1 MHNDDFTQNEGLTAA
16 NLNAINGAVFTKT
29 LRGGA
34 ERLNAYR
41 KQVNDLNV
49 FPIPDGDTGDNM
61 LMTFGS
67 GYKAASSAE
76 QSLSG
81 VCLAAKRGMLL
92 GARGNSGVILSRIFA
107 GITDKLSYK
116 NEATTQ
122 DLIDAMRA
130 GVERAYG
137 AVPNPVEGTILTVF
151 KDAADFAENQ
161 RPANIF
167 TYFDLLTEEM
177 QRSLKRTP
185 ELLPV
190 LAEAGVV
197 DSGGAG
203 LTYIFMGM
211 RDALYNCANESSFG
225 ADGAGGEIAATDADF
240 GSEDSEI
247 SSARAEVLHN
257 FAQKHAPDLSL
268 FTEDSELTFGYCTE
282 FLLRLQNAKT
292 DVENFNVSALIEYL
306 NTLGDSIVAF
316 KEGSIVKV
324 HVHTKTPGNV
334 LNFCQQYGEFLT
346 LKIENMTIQNDEAVA
361 RGDNA
366 QASLAKKQTENG
378 ELNLTFKPKKK
389 TGIVAVASGEGLKNT
404 FLSLGVDEVID
415 GGQSMNPSAQSFIK
429 AFENVSASR
438 IFVFPNN
445 KNVVLAAKQAAE
457 LYKNGE
463 VTVIETHTLG
473 EGYAA
478 ISMLDVEAETA
489 DVIAE
494 AKQNIQSVKTLLVS
508 KANKNTEMCGV
519 KIISGEY
526 IAFIG
531 NEILSCEKTP
541 ELALLSALEKLDL
554 SDFGVM
560 LLFRGESASLS
571 AATELCKTVSEKY
584 AFLELIF
591 NEGNQPVY
599 DYLAVL
605 E

>member
-1 MHNDDFTQNEGLTAA
+1 MHNDDFMQNEELAAA
-16 NLNAINGAVFTKT
+16 NLTAINGAVFTKM

-107 GITDKLSYK
+107 GITDKLSNK
-116 NEATTQ
+116 NEAFTQ
-122 DLIDAMRA
+122 DIIIAMRA
-130 GVERAYG
+130 GVASAYG
-137 AVPNPVEGTILTVF
+137 AVPTPVEGTILTVF
-151 KDAADFAENQ
+151 KDAVDFAESQ
-161 RPANIF
+161 RPSDAF
-167 TYFDLLTEEM
+167 SYFDLIVEEL

-211 RDALYNCANESSFG
+211 RDALYESARS
-225 ADGAGGEIAATDADF
+225 GGENSSEIAATDADF
-240 GSEDSEI
+240 NAADNEI
-247 SSARAEVLHN
+247 LSARAEVLHN
-257 FAQKHAPDLSL
+257 FAQKNAPDLSL

-292 DVENFNVSALIEYL
+292 DVENFNVNALIEYL

-378 ELNLTFKPKKK
+378 ELNLTFKAKKK

-526 IAFIG
+526 IAFIN

-541 ELALLSALEKLDL
+541 ESALLSALEKLDL

-560 LLFRGESASLS
+560 LLFRGESANIS
-571 AATELCKTVSEKY
+571 AATELSKTVSEKY
-584 AFLELIF
+584 AFLELFF
-591 NEGNQPVY
+591 NDGNQPVY

>member
-1 MHNDDFTQNEGLTAA
+1 MLNDDLTQTD
-16 NLNAINGAVFTKT
+16 AINTNGACINAVNGAIFIKM

-34 ERLNAYR
+34 EKLNTYR

-76 QSLSG
+76 KCLNE
-81 VCLAAKRGMLL
+81 VCAAAKRGMLL

-107 GITDKLSYK
+107 GITDELSNK
-116 NEATTQ
+116 NEALTQ
-122 DLIDAMRA
+122 DLIIAMRA

-151 KDAADFAENQ
+151 KDAANFAESA
-161 RPANIF
+161 RPTNLF
-167 TYFDLLTEEM
+167 TYFDVLIEEM

-211 RDALYNCANESSFG
+211 REALYQCASENSDDEV
-225 ADGAGGEIAATDADF
+225 AATTTDDYF
-240 GSEDSEI
+240 SRQNENGDLNEK
-247 SSARAEVLHN
+247 AELLHN
-257 FAQKHAPDLSL
+257 FAQKNAPDLSL
-268 FTEDSELTFGYCTE
+268 FTADSELTFGYCTE

-292 DVENFNVSALIEYL
+292 NVAEFDVNVLIEYL
-306 NTLGDSIVAF
+306 NTIGDSIVAF

-324 HVHTKTPGNV
+324 HVHTKVPGTV
-334 LNFCQQYGEFLT
+334 LNFCQKYGEFLT
-346 LKIENMTIQNDEAVA
+346 LKIENMTVQNDEAVA

-366 QASLAKKQTENG
+366 QASLAKKQTENA
-378 ELNLTFKPKKK
+378 ELNLTFKPRKK

-415 GGQSMNPSAQSFIK
+415 GGQSMNPSAQNFIK
-429 AFENVSASR
+429 AFENVNADR

-445 KNVVLAAKQAAE
+445 KNVILAAKQAKE
-457 LYKNGE
+457 LYKNSE
-463 VTVIETHTLG
+463 IIVIETHTLG
-473 EGYAA
+473 EGYAV
-478 ISMLDVEAETA
+478 ISMLDIDAETN
-489 DVIAE
+489 DIIDDAE
-494 AKQNIQSVKTLLVS
+494 QNVQSVKTLLVS

-531 NEILSCEKTP
+531 GEILSCEKTP
-541 ELALLSALEKLDL
+541 EQALLAALEKIDL
-554 SDFGVM
+554 SNFGVM
-560 LLFRGESASLS
+560 LLFYGKDASLN
-571 AATELCKTVSEKY
+571 AANSLKTKINESYCDIEL
-584 AFLELIF
+584 FF
-591 NEGNQPVY
+591 NEGDQPVY